1 MDEALRPYKALSR
14 EILGRL
20 VPHEDIIYCLEDVL
34 LFQYPARA
42 AVIFLAVNLPYAL
55 VAWLCP
61 PSPAIVLSVLA
72 LFLYGVGCCWLL
84 SPRTR
89 ILTRLLR
96 VFVGRSVRK
105 LERGERRFEIAE
117 VTAFA
122 VTGIWAAVQIW
133 RDAASAAKQRQFLG
147 IAKYTLGFL
156 VGFIGFAMLG
166 DAIVLWLVINGTLLL
181 PWICCRLR
189 A

>member
-1 MDEALRPYKALSR
+1 LT
-14 EILGRL
+14 
-20 VPHEDIIYCLEDVL
+20 
-34 LFQYPARA
+34 
-42 AVIFLAVNLPYAL
+42 
-55 VAWLCP
+55 
-61 PSPAIVLSVLA
+61 
-72 LFLYGVGCCWLL
+72 
-84 SPRTR
+84 PRTR

-105 LERGERRFEIAE
+105 LERGERRFDIAQ

-133 RDAASAAKQRQFLG
+133 REAAAAAKKRHFLG
-147 IAKYTLGFL
+147 IATYTLGFL
-156 VGFIGFAMLG
+156 AGFIGFAALG
-166 DAIVLWLVINGTLLL
+166 DAIVLWLVINGALLL